1 MDIVKKTKKMSSV
14 IAVERKGKG
23 GKIGFVPT
31 LGCLHE
37 GHEALIKKA
46 KKECDVVVVSIF
58 INPLQFAKK
67 AYKAYPRTPKEDR
80 ALLEKLSV
88 DYLFTPSEE
97 DIYPDGFDTT
107 LEVKE
112 LTGRLEGAKIRW
124 HYRGVTTIVAKLFNI
139 VRPDRAYFGKKDPH
153 QLAII
158 RRMNKDLNLGVHI
171 VAVPTKRAKDGLA
184 LSSRNTLLTNEE
196 REAALVISR
205 AINDIGQRIKS
216 GDKNRV
222 TLTKKLVEMIEAEKL
237 AKIDYAA
244 VVDADSLKPEDFT
257 SGTTLVYVA
266 AFIGKWRLTDNKIF
280 NLE

>member
-1 MDIVKKTKKMSSV
+1 MDIIKKPKKMLSV
-14 IAVERKGKG
+14 IAEERKGKG

-46 KKECDVVVVSIF
+46 KKECDIVVVSIF
-58 INPLQFAKK
+58 VNRLQFTKK
-67 AYKAYPRTPKEDR
+67 AYDAYPRTPKEDR
-80 ALLEKLSV
+80 ALLEKLGV
-88 DYLFTPSEE
+88 DFLFTPSEE
-97 DIYPDGFDTT
+97 DIYPNGFDTVV
-107 LEVKE
+107 EVKE

-158 RRMNKDLNLGVHI
+158 KRMNSDLDLGVKI
-171 VAVPTKRAKDGLA
+171 VAIPTKRAKDGLA
-184 LSSRNTLLTNEE
+184 LSSRNTLLTKEE

-205 AINDIGQRIKS
+205 AINIAGQKIKS
-216 GDKNRV
+216 GDKNRAA
-222 TLTKKLVEMIEAEKL
+222 LTKKLVEMIEAEKL

-244 VVDADSLKPEDFT
+244 VVDTDSLKPEDFK
-257 SGTTLVYVA
+257 SGSTLVYVA
-266 AFIGKWRLTDNKIF
+266 AYIGKWRLTDNKIF
-280 NLE
+280 K